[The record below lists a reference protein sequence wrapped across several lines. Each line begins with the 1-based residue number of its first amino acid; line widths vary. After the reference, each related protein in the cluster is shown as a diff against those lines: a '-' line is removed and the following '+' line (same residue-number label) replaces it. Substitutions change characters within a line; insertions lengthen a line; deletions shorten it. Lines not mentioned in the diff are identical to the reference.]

1 MLAQAG
7 AHGIEVLIEAI
18 DYLHARPDARAAQLV
33 EAWKDTPKGRGV
45 ARPLSQD
52 LGVNDETL
60 EIEFRDTIKLLT
72 LRALEVESNRLLEES
87 RSAEHTSELKS
98 LMRTSYDVL
107 CLNKKTHREHT
118 NPHTYDTHPPRC

>member
-45 ARPLSQD
+45 ARLLSQD

-72 LRALEVESNRLLEES
+72 FRALEVESNRLLEES
-87 RSAEHTSELKS
+87 RHRALSDAEKAIL
-98 LMRTSYDVL
+98 LSYSQ
-107 CLNKKTHREHT
+107 NR
-118 NPHTYDTHPPRC
+118 HPRSRRCHPLTAAL